1 MEYIDIVDENGNK
14 TGEVRSRVDVHKHGL
29 LFRSVHIWCV
39 NSNNEILLQKRAYN
53 KKNFPGLWD
62 ISVGG
67 LVSSG
72 ESLIDAAKKEVSEEI
87 GLEVNEEDLEFFA
100 TTRQH
105 LVYNDYIDNGICTL
119 YLLRTNLSIDKF
131 SKQDSELADLRWFSF
146 EEFKKMVEE
155 KNPELVPH
163 WEEYDILID
172 KLK

>member
-72 ESLIDAAKKEVSEEI
+72 ESLIEAAKKEAREEI
-87 GLEVNEEDLEFFA
+87 GLEVNAEDLEFFA
-100 TTRQH
+100 TTREC
-105 LVYNDYIDNGICTL
+105 LTYNDYIDNGICTL
-119 YLLRTNLSIDKF
+119 YLLRTNLLINEF
-131 SKQDSELADLRWFSF
+131 TKQESELADLKWFSLT
-146 EEFKKMVEE
+146 EFIKMVEE

-163 WEEYDILID
+163 WEEYDILIN